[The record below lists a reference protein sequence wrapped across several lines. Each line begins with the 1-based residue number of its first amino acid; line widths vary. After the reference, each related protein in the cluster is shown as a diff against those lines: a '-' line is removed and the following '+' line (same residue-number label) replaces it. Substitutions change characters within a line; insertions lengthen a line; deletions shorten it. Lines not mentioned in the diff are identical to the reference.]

1 MDTDLL
7 CAEIGKTYAL
17 KAHHLAA
24 PFCTIGRYIH
34 RSDSVTPMAQA
45 LRELKR
51 YRGFVLTPNGRE
63 KLRDCIRVLEF
74 NTGIHQGA
82 RAIAERV
89 QLMELEGIHPM
100 TVRKILRGQQGVD
113 KRSIH
118 HVFEALQLSLEVG
131 DYAHTSLYSEGASEN
146 QNASILKMI

>member
-1 MDTDLL
+1 VDADI
-7 CAEIGKTYAL
+7 CAEIGKTHAL
-17 KAHHLAA
+17 KTYNWAVL
-24 PFCTIGRYIH
+24 FCTIGRYTH

-45 LRELKR
+45 LREPKR
-51 YRGFVLTPNGRE
+51 YRGFVLTSNGRK
-63 KLRDCIRVLEF
+63 KLRDCIRFLELR
-74 NTGIHQGA
+74 TGIHQGA

-89 QLMELEGIHPM
+89 QLLEPEGIHPM

-131 DYAHTSLYSEGASEN
+131 DYAHTSLYSEGASGN
-146 QNASILKMI
+146 QNTSILKMI